1 MVLWHRRVAAAFD
14 GPAAGTWLP
23 AQHKTDHR
31 GGHCSSPPSPSPLQ
45 GCEEQRG
52 KTKEGFFTKL
62 FPFSIALFSGYEAE
76 IFPLG
81 FAPAYSRR
89 ISFYHKWVRLRSPTP
104 YPGPWHVKSGGLC
117 MGCPSLGTV
126 PRCFPSRSVFCT
138 GLAWFWHLQSSSGVC
153 SCCPVRRRGNP
164 HHLPLS
170 TSLLHASI
178 PH

>member
-1 MVLWHRRVAAAFD
+1 MGLQQGRGCQHSTKLTIE
-14 GPAAGTWLP
+14 AGTLLLS
-23 AQHKTDHR
+23 
-31 GGHCSSPPSPSPLQ
+31 SSPEPPAR
-45 GCEEQRG
+45 QRG
-52 KTKEGFFTKL
+52 TKRENKGRLLYKAV
-62 FPFSIALFSGYEAE
+62 SIFNSGYEAE

-153 SCCPVRRRGNP
+153 SHCPVRRRGNP